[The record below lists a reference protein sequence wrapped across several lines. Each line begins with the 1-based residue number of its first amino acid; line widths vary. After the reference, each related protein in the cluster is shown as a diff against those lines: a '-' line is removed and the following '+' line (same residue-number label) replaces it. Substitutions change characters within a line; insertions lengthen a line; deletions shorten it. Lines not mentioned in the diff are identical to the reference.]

1 MPHSKKIERRRRRR
15 KCSRQKKTS
24 SSLHAANKL
33 PLRLPLLRTI
43 AQAAYAPQVA
53 HHVLCLAKVD
63 VLQQVAHLELH
74 VLDEAADVCNVA
86 VVVLDGQVLLDLA
99 GHVAAEVHVA
109 DGALDVCG
117 KREDDGR
124 GELVVRCAAALD
136 GFEDV
141 DGVPDAF
148 GVGAWG
154 GGYLFIH
161 LC

>member
-1 MPHSKKIERRRRRR
+1 MLKEKKKRFSTI
-15 KCSRQKKTS
+15 SFNHAS
-24 SSLHAANKL
+24 SPLHAANKL
-33 PLRLPLLRTI
+33 PLSLPLLGPI
-43 AQAAYAPQVA
+43 AQAAHAPQVA
-53 HHVLCLAKVD
+53 HHVLCLSEIH

-117 KREDDGR
+117 EREDDGR
-124 GELVVRCAAALD
+124 GELVVRGAAALD
-136 GFEDV
+136 GLEDV

-154 GGYLFIH
+154 GSCFVH

>member
-1 MPHSKKIERRRRRR
+1 MLKEKKKRFSTI
-15 KCSRQKKTS
+15 SFNHAS
-24 SSLHAANKL
+24 SPLHAANKL
-33 PLRLPLLRTI
+33 PLSLPLLGPI
-43 AQAAYAPQVA
+43 AQAAHAPQVA
-53 HHVLCLAKVD
+53 HHVLCLSEIH

-117 KREDDGR
+117 ERENDGR
-124 GELVVRCAAALD
+124 GELVVRGAAALD
-136 GFEDV
+136 GLEDV

-154 GGYLFIH
+154 GSCFVH